1 MSLLPVFRTSGLAST
16 SRSSALL
23 STSLRGIKT
32 SSGPLPD
39 GQAAVS
45 SSSLSLAPYRTPS
58 RSLTTSPASLNEAG
72 PPTTIFGTSGPY
84 QLAKKGSNQLSLET
98 PRNGAEYVLTTLD
111 KISNWA
117 RQGSMWPM
125 TFGLACCAVE
135 MMHMAAARYDQDRLG
150 VVFRATP
157 RQSDIM
163 IVAGTLTNKMAPAL
177 RKVYDQMPEPRWVIS
192 MGSCANGGGYYHY
205 SYSVVRGCD
214 RIVPVDL
221 YVPGCPPTAE
231 ALLYGMLQ
239 LQRKMRRSR
248 KGVTWYRK

>member
-1 MSLLPVFRTSGLAST
+1 MQTVRTGLSPMLRQSRPSASILARSIATSSPRPASPPSPRSST
-16 SRSSALL
+16 SVA
-23 STSLRGIKT
+23 
-32 SSGPLPD
+32 SGVTVTQD
-39 GQAAVS
+39 EA
-45 SSSLSLAPYRTPS
+45 S
-58 RSLTTSPASLNEAG
+58 RA
-72 PPTTIFGTSGPY
+72 FD
-84 QLAKKGSNQLSLET
+84 LAKVGSNQLSLET
-98 PRNGAEYVLTTLD
+98 PRNGVEYALGTMD
-111 KISNWA
+111 KIVNWA

-150 VVFRATP
+150 VVFRASP

-163 IVAGTLTNKMAPAL
+163 IVAGTLTNKMAPSL

-248 KGVTWYRK
+248 KGVQWYRR

>member
-1 MSLLPVFRTSGLAST
+1 MLRQSRPSASILARSIATSSPRPASPPSPRSST
-16 SRSSALL
+16 SVP
-23 STSLRGIKT
+23 
-32 SSGPLPD
+32 SGVTVTQD
-39 GQAAVS
+39 EA
-45 SSSLSLAPYRTPS
+45 S
-58 RSLTTSPASLNEAG
+58 RA
-72 PPTTIFGTSGPY
+72 FD
-84 QLAKKGSNQLSLET
+84 LAKVGSNQLSLET
-98 PRNGAEYVLTTLD
+98 PRNGVEYALGTMD
-111 KISNWA
+111 KIVNWA

-150 VVFRATP
+150 VVFRASP

-163 IVAGTLTNKMAPAL
+163 IVAGTLTNKMAPSL

-248 KGVTWYRK
+248 KGVQWYRR

>member
-1 MSLLPVFRTSGLAST
+1 MMQSIRTGLAPT
-16 SRSSALL
+16 LR
-23 STSLRGIKT
+23 SLRPGQLPIAATRTIAT
-32 SSGPLPD
+32 SSSRPASPP
-39 GQAAVS
+39 
-45 SSSLSLAPYRTPS
+45 SLQSNQSLAQTQGPISDADAS
-58 RSLTTSPASLNEAG
+58 RA
-72 PPTTIFGTSGPY
+72 FD
-84 QLAKKGSNQLSLET
+84 LAKVGSNQLSLET
-98 PRNGAEYVLTTLD
+98 PRNGVEYALGTMD
-111 KISNWA
+111 KIVNWA

-150 VVFRATP
+150 VVFRASP

-248 KGVTWYRK
+248 RGVQWYRR